1 MARIRTIKPS
11 FFTSLT
17 IADLSLSQ
25 RLTFIGLWTHVDD
38 EGRCIY
44 DPRLIRAALWPL
56 EDRTLADIE
65 SDVRALTEASLIR
78 HYTVGERAY
87 LVVNG
92 WSEHQKINRPR
103 PSVIPGPDEGETV
116 PLSSP
121 KCDSVSNHGGIT
133 EGSLWERKGREG
145 NKEGIPPTAGAVAP
159 RTGGNTQLIIGEW
172 LNTQAQR
179 PPTAV
184 INQLGKQITQ
194 LVKDGINPQVIREA
208 LDHWTSRG
216 LHPSTLP
223 SVVHEIQ
230 TKPTRSTKTRN
241 QAATD
246 DMFGAAMSRAQAKE
260 ITS

>member
-17 IADLSLSQ
+17 IADLDLSQ

-56 EDRTLADIE
+56 DDRSISDVE
-65 SDVRALTEASLIR
+65 SDVNALSESSLVTLYSVADR
-78 HYTVGERAY
+78 TY
-87 LVVNG
+87 LAVNG
-92 WSEHQKINRPR
+92 WSEHQRINRKT
-103 PSVIPGPDEGETV
+103 PSTIPP
-116 PLSSP
+116 PNSRQIASS
-121 KCDSVSNHGGIT
+121 VTTHGGLN
-133 EGSLWERKGREG
+133 EEVHRERKGREG
-145 NKEGIPPTAGAVAP
+145 NKEATTSGAVAP
-159 RTGGNTQLIIGEW
+159 RANIGGPTQILIGEW
-172 LNTQAQR
+172 LQRQADR

-184 INQLGKQITQ
+184 INQLAKQITQ
-194 LVKDGINPQVIREA
+194 LVKDGIDHTVIREA

-230 TKPTRSTKTRN
+230 TKPGRPTKTRN

-246 DMFGAAMSRAQAKE
+246 DLFDAAMQRAQAKE
-260 ITS
+260 ITQ